1 MKKNLHDI
9 IEEFKR
15 SNIQS
20 EAEVRSKLIVPL
32 TEYLGYPSWLRA
44 EEFPVYGFE
53 GRTRLPA
60 KNADYIFFTD
70 KDFANYREFK
80 NEELDWVKE
89 HSLLVIEAKKTKEMP
104 EVLGQPIYYTIWT
117 RAVAYLITDGISI
130 KGCFFNPI
138 SSDKKI
144 LDCKVAELEKFSNE
158 LQNFSYENIR
168 AIKKLKQN
176 SGQFNLIETG
186 NFDQVEGMQIPEE
199 TINYMREAL
208 GKNAN
213 GRDDVGVVSL
223 FCDSTAMY
231 LKNEMRYDIPE
242 YMYEIPRETVEAE
255 LYIDENIFPYQ
266 KGKVTHNY
274 WKDNDLYLYES
285 EYIDILFEFSKNVL
299 KNFEMGYHVLDNCVT
314 ERLESFKKVEK
325 CMNAK
330 NFSFVLNNG
339 NKQNMLSCHIGRSK
353 KIWKSR
359 EAIKEKMKMWV
370 EELEKMRALEEYYG
384 LSFKLEHLSGAEHIA
399 ELYTAVD
406 YVYDG
411 ISMNQNC
418 VFRMPGGL
426 FNEDIIIEQPT
437 IFQENT
443 LIDLPSRWIHGFEF
457 IPDKTAILPG
467 TLAFKNTTK
476 EDIVVAD
483 MCCLY
488 RVEKKNK
495 PM

>member
-1 MKKNLHDI
+1 M
-9 IEEFKR
+9 
-15 SNIQS
+15 
-20 EAEVRSKLIVPL
+20 
-32 TEYLGYPSWLRA
+32 
-44 EEFPVYGFE
+44 
-53 GRTRLPA
+53 
-60 KNADYIFFTD
+60 
-70 KDFANYREFK
+70 
-80 NEELDWVKE
+80 
-89 HSLLVIEAKKTKEMP
+89 LV
-104 EVLGQPIYYTIWT
+104 
-117 RAVAYLITDGISI
+117 
-130 KGCFFNPI
+130 
-138 SSDKKI
+138 
-144 LDCKVAELEKFSNE
+144 
-158 LQNFSYENIR
+158 
-168 AIKKLKQN
+168 
-176 SGQFNLIETG
+176 
-186 NFDQVEGMQIPEE
+186 
-199 TINYMREAL
+199 
-208 GKNAN
+208 
-213 GRDDVGVVSL
+213 
-223 FCDSTAMY
+223 
-231 LKNEMRYDIPE
+231 
-242 YMYEIPRETVEAE
+242 
-255 LYIDENIFPYQ
+255 
-266 KGKVTHNY
+266 
-274 WKDNDLYLYES
+274 KDNDLYLYES

-495 PM
+495 C